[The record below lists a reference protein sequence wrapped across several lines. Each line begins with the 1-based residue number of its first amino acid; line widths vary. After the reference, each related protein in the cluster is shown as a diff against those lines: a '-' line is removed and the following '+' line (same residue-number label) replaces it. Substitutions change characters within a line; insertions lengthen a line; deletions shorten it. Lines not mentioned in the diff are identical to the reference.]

1 MEYNVV
7 LRVEN
12 LAKAYRIGLSEQR
25 HDTLGSLVGSWIKAP
40 FQNYKRLR
48 NLSRVTGE
56 MEDADIYWALK
67 DVSFEVG
74 QGVVLG
80 IIGKNGA
87 GKSTLLKILSR
98 ITDPTDGQAEIYGRV
113 ASLLEVGTG
122 FNPELTGRENV
133 YLNGTILGMTRDEIT
148 GKFAEIVAFSGVE
161 KFIDTPVK
169 RYSSG
174 MKVRLAFAVAAHLD
188 PEILIVDEVLAVGDS
203 EFQKKCI
210 QKMQS
215 IANLTGRT
223 ILFVSH
229 DLVAIQKLCTEVI
242 LLDKG
247 RVVMRDEPAKV
258 VDAYLKMDAAT
269 GLENSF
275 ANRRGTGPVK
285 LERLNLL
292 GRQNRPNGT
301 FQFQETI
308 TIQFVLKADKTLQG
322 VALTFAIR
330 NIEGRELFYS
340 TSKQADREIVVG
352 ENEEDILEAV
362 LAPNYFVPGTYF
374 IRVSIHWNGALS
386 DRVEDVASFEIL
398 DSANDPGI
406 LPDFRVGN
414 IYYNLTW
421 RILR

>member
-1 MEYNVV
+1 M
-7 LRVEN
+7 RVEN
-12 LAKAYRIGLSEQR
+12 LSKAYRIGLSEQR
-25 HDTLGSLVGSWIKAP
+25 HDTLGAVIGAWFKSP

-48 NLSRVTGE
+48 NLSRIAASN
-56 MEDADIYWALK
+56 EDADIYWALK
-67 DVSFEVG
+67 NVSFDVK

-87 GKSTLLKILSR
+87 GKSTLLKILSQ
-98 ITDPTDGQAEIYGRV
+98 ITDPTEGQAEINGRV

-133 YLNGTILGMTRDEIT
+133 YLNGTILGMTKAEIT
-148 GKFAEIVAFSGVE
+148 RKFAEIIEFSGVE
-161 KFIDTPVK
+161 KFINTPVK

-215 IANLTGRT
+215 IADQSGRT

-229 DLVAIQKLCTEVI
+229 DLIAVQKLCTEVI

-247 RVVMRDEPAKV
+247 RVVMRDEPQKV
-258 VDAYLKMDAAT
+258 VDFYLKADAAT
-269 GLENSF
+269 AFENDFS
-275 ANRRGTGPVK
+275 NRRGSGPVQ
-285 LERLNLL
+285 LERINLVN
-292 GRQNRPNGT
+292 QNNQASGV
-301 FQFQETI
+301 FQFQEKI
-308 TIQFVLKADKTLQG
+308 KIQFILKANEALRG
-322 VALTFAIR
+322 VVLTFAIR

-340 TSKQADREIVVG
+340 SSKQSETEFIIG
-352 ENEEDILEAV
+352 EKPQDILEAH
-362 LAPNYFVPGTYF
+362 LDPNYFVPGVYF
-374 IRVSIHWNGALS
+374 IRVSLHWNGALS
-386 DRVEDVASFEIL
+386 DRVEDIVSFEIL
-398 DSANDPGI
+398 DSASDVRN

-414 IYYNLTW
+414 FYYHLNW
-421 RILR
+421 NVQP